1 MARLRDIVPVVH
13 EHPLAYVIG
22 LQGIALLQGFI
33 GEHDREFI
41 EARLA
46 EVRELLADERLAR
59 PVDVTRV
66 STVDGYRTWSAT
78 YDDPAN
84 AAFAIDVP
92 VVKRIVDELPAGTA
106 LDAAC
111 GTGRYA
117 ELLVERGHRVIGV
130 DSSPEMLE
138 LARKRLPGS
147 EFREGTLHHLPVDEV
162 DLVVCGLALT
172 HNPDLTPIFAEFAR
186 VLRPGGHLVIADI
199 HPDGVLRG
207 SIPTVRGPNGEPH
220 RLVTYRHSMGDYVR
234 AALAAGLTVRHCE
247 EPQPEAPPPGSKA
260 TDVGP
265 WDVWPWSLAALV
277 PEAAHAA
284 VEGQLVVWHF
294 QRDSLRTM

>member
-1 MARLRDIVPVVH
+1 MIY

-33 GEHDREFI
+33 GEHDRDFV

-46 EVRELLADERLAR
+46 EVRELLDNDQLSKAVE
-59 PVDVTRV
+59 VTPV

-92 VVKRIVDELPAGTA
+92 IIAKIVEDLPAGVA

-117 ELLVERGHRVIGV
+117 EILSGLGHRVIGV
-130 DSSPEMLE
+130 DSSPEMLD
-138 LARKRLPGS
+138 LARKRLPDS
-147 EFREGTLHHLPVDEV
+147 EFLEGTLHHLPVDEV
-162 DLVVCGLALT
+162 DLIVCGLALT
-172 HNPDLTPIFAEFAR
+172 HNPDLGPIFAEFAR
-186 VLRPGGHLVIADI
+186 VLKPGGHLVIADI

-207 SIPTVRGPNGEPH
+207 SIPTVRGPRGEPH
-220 RLVTYRHSMGDYVR
+220 RLVTYRHSMGDYLR
-234 AALAAGLTVRHCE
+234 ASLQAGFTLLGCE
-247 EPQPEAPPPGSKA
+247 EPQRATMLDKA
-260 TDVGP
+260 EEPGP

-277 PEAAHAA
+277 PEAAYAA
-284 VEGQLVVWHF
+284 TGPQMVIWHF
-294 QRDSLRTM
+294 QAVTLHTM